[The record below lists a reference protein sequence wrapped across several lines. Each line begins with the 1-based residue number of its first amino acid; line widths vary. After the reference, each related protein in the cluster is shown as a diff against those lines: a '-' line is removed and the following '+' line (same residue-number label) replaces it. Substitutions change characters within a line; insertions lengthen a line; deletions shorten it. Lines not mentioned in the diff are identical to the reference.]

1 MSQAEK
7 LLRVSGLSAGYGDIG
22 VLSDISLEVGAGD
35 LVALIGSNGA
45 GKSTLLRALS
55 GVLPATAGSIR
66 FGGRDLAQQA
76 PEQIVGT
83 GLIHVPEGRRLFAG
97 LSVRDNLLIGAYLR
111 RDGKQ
116 AIRASMEEVFTLFP
130 RLAER
135 RRQDASTLSGGE
147 QQMCAIGRGLM
158 AKPKL
163 LLIDELSLGLAPRVV
178 EELVA
183 ALASINAGG
192 TALLVVEQDVE
203 IALGLARHALVL
215 DQGRVLLSGAAGEL
229 RQHPLIH
236 AAYLG
241 EDIV

>member
-135 RRQDASTLSGGE
+135 RWQDASTLSGGE

-158 AKPKL
+158 ARPKL

-203 IALGLARHALVL
+203 IALGLACHALVL
-215 DQGRVLLSGAAGEL
+215 DQGRVLLSGAAAEL

>member
-7 LLRVSGLSAGYGDIG
+7 LLSISGLSAGYGDIG

-66 FGGRDLAQQA
+66 FGGQDLAQQA

-135 RRQDASTLSGGE
+135 SRQDASTLSGGE

-192 TALLVVEQDVE
+192 TALLVVEQDVD

-215 DQGRVLLSGAAGEL
+215 DQGRVLLSGAAAEL

>member
-55 GVLPATAGSIR
+55 SVLPATAGSIR

-135 RRQDASTLSGGE
+135 RWQDASTLSGGE

-158 AKPKL
+158 ARPKL

-215 DQGRVLLSGAAGEL
+215 DQGRVLLSGAAAEL

>member
-135 RRQDASTLSGGE
+135 RWQDASTLSGGE

-158 AKPKL
+158 ARPKL

-215 DQGRVLLSGAAGEL
+215 DQGRVLLSGAAAEL

>member
-7 LLRVSGLSAGYGDIG
+7 LLHVSGLSAGYGDIG
-22 VLSDISLEVGAGD
+22 VLSDISLEVAAGD

-55 GVLPATAGSIR
+55 GMLPATAGSIR
-66 FGGRDLAQQA
+66 FGGQDLAQQA

-116 AIRASMEEVFTLFP
+116 AIRTSMEEVFTLFP

-215 DQGRVLLSGAAGEL
+215 DQGRVLLSGAAAEL

>member
-83 GLIHVPEGRRLFAG
+83 GLIHVPEGRRLFTG

-135 RRQDASTLSGGE
+135 RWQDASTLSGGE

-158 AKPKL
+158 ARPKL

-215 DQGRVLLSGAAGEL
+215 DQGRVLLSGAAAEL

>member
-1 MSQAEK
+1 MTAANFLEAK
-7 LLRVSGLSAGYGDIG
+7 NLRVGYGG
-22 VLSDISLEVGAGD
+22 RPVLDNFSVSLGYNEV
-35 LVALIGSNGA
+35 LCLIGHNGA

-135 RRQDASTLSGGE
+135 RWQDASTLSGGE

-158 AKPKL
+158 ARPKL

-215 DQGRVLLSGAAGEL
+215 DQGRVLLSGAAAEL